1 MGCFNLQYRLPWQK
15 TAINIFIEKA
25 MIEAEEAGV
34 KVISL
39 GLLNQASSH
48 TLLI

>member
-1 MGCFNLQYRLPWQK
+1 MGCFDLQYLLSLQK

-39 GLLNQASSH
+39 GLLNQASAH
-48 TLLI
+48 PLLI